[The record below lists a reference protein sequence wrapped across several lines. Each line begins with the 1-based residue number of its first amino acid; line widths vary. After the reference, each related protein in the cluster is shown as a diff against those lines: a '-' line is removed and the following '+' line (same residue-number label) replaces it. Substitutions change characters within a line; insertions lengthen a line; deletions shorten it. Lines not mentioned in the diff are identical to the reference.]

1 MKICGV
7 SDLHGNLIKDIP
19 TCDVLCISGDII
31 PLQIQRDL
39 KQSEKWWLND
49 FCNWVKE
56 LPCKKVIFTAGNHD
70 FFLADLYNHH
80 KGDYYA
86 FIADLE
92 NNSND
97 KAILLINEL
106 YAFQGITFYGFPYIR
121 PIPFQEGRWAF
132 EDDYKGEYSESVYN
146 NIPKADIDVLITH
159 DTPFKNNCLYTII
172 DTMSNQPTI
181 FCGHWHEEKSNETQN
196 IYNCSILNNW
206 YNMKE
211 NFDIPT
217 VDIETRNSVIEE
229 VFTTMSDNIGKYTA
243 LQQYDSSQVKAIKE
257 FLTLNKE
264 FFLKQQEDEIPLPIT
279 GDTIDEGNDY

>member
-121 PIPFQEGRWAF
+121 PIPFQEGKWAF
-132 EDDYKGEYSESVYN
+132 EDDYKNIKDIGVYSKLE
-146 NIPKADIDVLITH
+146 NIETDILITH
-159 DTPFKNNCLYTII
+159 DNPYKNIMLMNFTK
-172 DTMSNQPTI
+172 NQPKI
-181 FCGHWHEEKSNETQN
+181 WFYGHWHDELSNVGLDR
-196 IYNCSILNNW
+196 YNCSILDNW

-211 NFDIPT
+211 DFEIPT
-217 VDIETRNSVIEE
+217 VDLETRNSIIEE
-229 VFTTMSDNIGKYTA
+229 VFTTMFDNIGKYTA

-279 GDTIDEGNDY
+279 GDTIDEGNED